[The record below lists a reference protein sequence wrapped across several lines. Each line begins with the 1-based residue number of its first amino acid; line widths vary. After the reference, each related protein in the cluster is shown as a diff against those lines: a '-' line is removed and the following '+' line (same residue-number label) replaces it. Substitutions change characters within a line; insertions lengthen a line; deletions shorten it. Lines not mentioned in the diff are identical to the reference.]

1 MTSSSVASWLKNI
14 FQFKRQLSCSSLV
27 LEFNCISGGW
37 ENRCWG
43 GWRHRGCSWFWWRP
57 LRELQVS
64 LTYIWDFQKRFQT
77 TVHLKSFRIEPIYLE
92 KRFPNEHMSNQTW
105 SEVWNLPWKWL
116 GVALQMLQVSII
128 IIILIMIIM
137 IMIIMVL
144 NIFSLNWSTYVLCF
158 VTVSI
163 KGATTVGGT

>member
-1 MTSSSVASWLKNI
+1 
-14 FQFKRQLSCSSLV
+14 
-27 LEFNCISGGW
+27 
-37 ENRCWG
+37 
-43 GWRHRGCSWFWWRP
+43 
-57 LRELQVS
+57 
-64 LTYIWDFQKRFQT
+64 
-77 TVHLKSFRIEPIYLE
+77 
-92 KRFPNEHMSNQTW
+92 
-105 SEVWNLPWKWL
+105 
-116 GVALQMLQVSII
+116 MLQVSII